1 MQCGLCAVVAGLFR
15 RAMCIAGSR
24 RGSGE
29 SCYQELATD
38 MQERRPSQVEDAEIE
53 LIKASEIVK
62 RVKNVQAE
70 ERRTD
75 EVTVDSEEQNAVFV
89 CISDS
94 SLFRNSGTSTTLPEV
109 RDGLSTAEAAFRRL
123 SDAEQILLESLDIDQ
138 YRPRHTGRF
147 LTMHKRRRK
156 KLTTRSLNQ
165 EPGILDDIF
174 HGLVQCVLQR
184 AGNWRF
190 NAFTLETVTGGRS
203 LPVLCVHLFH
213 CYGLFQYFSLDVV
226 TVWKLFA
233 FIEEGYHSTNPYHNS
248 IHATD
253 VTQAMHC
260 FLQEKKIKTHLT
272 NLEIMASLIAAV
284 THDLDHPGV
293 NQPFLVATSNHLAAL
308 YQNTSVLENHHWRSA
323 IGCLLESGVSAQLP
337 ADVRPELQRH
347 ISSLILATDITRQ
360 QEFLTRFR
368 DYLSNNSLEMKREED
383 RHFILQIALK
393 CADISN
399 PCRPWDISRKWSY
412 KVCEEFFRQGD
423 YERRLNLPV
432 TPLCDRHTTSI
443 PKIQAGFFKHV
454 VTPLYVE
461 WHRFLG
467 DGLSVSLM
475 EYLKMNQK
483 KWESLI
489 NQEIT
494 EEKETDISEF
504 NEPEGVISSGEETA
518 ADEDSGSIDL
528 LIPAT
533 YVQTARMPTLPG
545 RVGLDRVGRRHSVPL
560 SVSKSLYLPLTQP
573 NRRES
578 MPIEQAKAKNQFWKI
593 EDQNLLGPS
602 SLSLLS
608 SKSNMSESNV
618 SVVERPVSAE
628 NLLPETSIASI
639 TSSTEASRLNTVLQ
653 SNNQYNAQTKQL
665 IRQQTFPPLQP
676 STRMRY
682 MSATAEMSQCYIQTL
697 LETDNSFSCSTHTKE
712 KSCPSGRYCS
722 HDPNSRHQKK
732 SSISPL
738 SKELPTD
745 ISVKKQGSTL
755 LDTTK
760 QKHTVNS
767 MRRHSIQTVRTDD
780 SFSKHRYKRPSSAQ
794 DPDSTQMFYA
804 ALTGSYSDK
813 NKCVPDMYIAE
824 CKSNLD
830 CNTEFKCH
838 DAKLTV
844 QELQTTLLPKKL
856 DQSTSSTLSAYS
868 AQEPRRYSTSV
879 TECKTITVDH
889 AGRRYTTIPVSSE
902 LSTHK
907 VFFIGSPPDSPP
919 NHSVSSSSDS
929 GSEPKRSIDDSS
941 KEASVIIGNR
951 KELDNVKEKNSK
963 SSKFNSDAQMKENVD
978 PRTNDDVAKASSRRG
993 NQGWAKRR
1001 GSAPVGLLSKL
1012 DDFTS
1017 TNISTR
1023 VDHNCRRGSVPTDIT
1038 KHQGGSCNRL
1048 TLGYRGDNFSD
1059 LRRSSLPQETALGN
1073 LLENVLTLTRERESI
1088 SINNNNNNNNNSNRS
1103 NNNGISKCDSTMS
1116 GMLSPRR
1123 GSIPADISE
1132 LRRDLFSRNNV
1143 NSKPRNRKK
1152 ILRRRSSGGPE
1163 MFTCGS
1169 TDGNDNGT
1177 WLKWKRDIGKR
1188 DPVPEAFVKRRGSL
1202 PIEMVAVSHAG
1213 STSARRSSLWRV

>member
-38 MQERRPSQVEDAEIE
+38 MQERQHTQIEDAEIE
-53 LIKASEIVK
+53 LVKTSEIVT
-62 RVKNVQAE
+62 RVKNVVQAE

-75 EVTVDSEEQNAVFV
+75 EIKVDSEEQNAVFV
-89 CISDS
+89 RISDNGIFRDSDASATLLEVHDES
-94 SLFRNSGTSTTLPEV
+94 SAT
-109 RDGLSTAEAAFRRL
+109 EASFRRL
-123 SDAEQILLESLDIDQ
+123 SDAEQRLLESLDIDR
-138 YRPRHTGRF
+138 YRPRHIGRF
-147 LTMHKRRRK
+147 LTIHKRRRK
-156 KLTTRSLNQ
+156 KLITRSLTQ

-174 HGLVQCVLQR
+174 HGLVQLRPYFRVL
-184 AGNWRF
+184 A
-190 NAFTLETVTGGRS
+190 AGRS

-213 CYGLFQYFSLDVV
+213 RYGLFQHFSLDVV
-226 TVWKLFA
+226 TVWKLFT

-368 DYLSNNSLEMKREED
+368 DYLSNNSLEMKRAED

-443 PKIQAGFFKHV
+443 PKIQTGFFKHV
-454 VTPLYVE
+454 VTPLYME

-475 EYLKMNQK
+475 EYLKINQK
-483 KWESLI
+483 KWETLI
-489 NQEIT
+489 NQEAT
-494 EEKETDISEF
+494 EEREAEISELD
-504 NEPEGVISSGEETA
+504 EPEGVISSGEETA

-528 LIPAT
+528 LIPAA

-545 RVGLDRVGRRHSVPL
+545 RVGLDRIGRRHSVPL
-560 SVSKSLYLPLTQP
+560 SMSKSLQLPLKQTS
-573 NRRES
+573 RRES
-578 MPIEQAKAKNQFWKI
+578 LPSEQVKTKDSFWKI
-593 EDQNLLGPS
+593 ENQSLLEPS
-602 SLSLLS
+602 LLSLLS
-608 SKSNMSESNV
+608 SKSNMTELPNV

-653 SNNQYNAQTKQL
+653 LDNQYNAQTKQL
-665 IRQQTFPPLQP
+665 TRQQTFPPLQP
-676 STRMRY
+676 CARMRY
-682 MSATAEMSQCYIQTL
+682 MSATVEMSQCYTQIL
-697 LETDNSFSCSTHTKE
+697 MESDNSFSCSKE
-712 KSCPSGRYCS
+712 KSCLSSRYCS
-722 HDPNSRHQKK
+722 PSHDLNSRHQKK
-732 SSISPL
+732 SNVSSALP
-738 SKELPTD
+738 KELLMVDTS
-745 ISVKKQGSTL
+745 IKKQSSTL
-755 LDTTK
+755 LETTK

-767 MRRHSIQTVRTDD
+767 DRRHSIQTVRTDD

-794 DPDSTQMFYA
+794 DPDYTEMFYA
-804 ALTGSYSDK
+804 TLTGSHSDK
-813 NKCVPDMYIAE
+813 NKCVPDMCIAE

-830 CNTEFKCH
+830 CNIEYKCRG
-838 DAKLTV
+838 AKLTV
-844 QELQTTLLPKKL
+844 QDVQTTLLSKKL
-856 DQSTSSTLSAYS
+856 DQYTSSAKSAYS
-868 AQEPRRYSTSV
+868 AQEPRRYSTSI
-879 TECKTITVDH
+879 TERRTITVDH

-919 NHSVSSSSDS
+919 ANHSVSSSSDS
-929 GSEPKRSIDDSS
+929 SSEPKRSINDSN
-941 KEASVIIGNR
+941 KEATVLIGNR
-951 KELDNVKEKNSK
+951 KELDHVKEKNSK
-963 SSKFNSDAQMKENVD
+963 ITKFSSDVQMKENVD
-978 PRTNDDVAKASSRRG
+978 PRTNDDFAKY
-993 NQGWAKRR
+993 
-1001 GSAPVGLLSKL
+1001 
-1012 DDFTS
+1012 F
-1017 TNISTR
+1017 NISTICVCDIQGVSEDIGQTLIKGWKCSKSAYIAPDYIYYIWVAFSFLLLR
-1023 VDHNCRRGSVPTDIT
+1023 LEHFNFYVSDGVPGYSD
-1038 KHQGGSCNRL
+1038 GSCNRL
-1048 TLGYRGDNFSD
+1048 TLGHRGDNFAD
-1059 LRRSSLPQETALGN
+1059 VRRASLPQETTLGN
-1073 LLENVLTLTRERESI
+1073 LLENVLTLTSEHESI

-1103 NNNGISKCDSTMS
+1103 NNNGISKFGSTIS

-1143 NSKPRNRKK
+1143 NNKPRNRKK

-1163 MFTCGS
+1163 MFIGGS
-1169 TDGNDNGT
+1169 TDGNDNG
-1177 WLKWKRDIGKR
+1177 
-1188 DPVPEAFVKRRGSL
+1188 
-1202 PIEMVAVSHAG
+1202 
-1213 STSARRSSLWRV
+1213 STSAPRRSSLWRF

>member
-15 RAMCIAGSR
+15 RAMCITGSR

-38 MQERRPSQVEDAEIE
+38 VQATRRHSQVEDAEIGFV
-53 LIKASEIVK
+53 KASEIVK
-62 RVKNVQAE
+62 RMRNVVQME
-70 ERRTD
+70 EKRTG

-89 CISDS
+89 RISDS
-94 SLFRNSGTSTTLPEV
+94 SLFHNSGASATLPEV
-109 RDGLSTAEAAFRRL
+109 HNESSTTETAFRRL
-123 SDAEQILLESLDIDQ
+123 SNAERILLENLDIDR

-156 KLTTRSLNQ
+156 KLITRSLNQ
-165 EPGILDDIF
+165 DSGILDDIF

-203 LPVLCVHLFH
+203 LPIFCVHLFH
-213 CYGLFQYFSLDVV
+213 WYGLLQYFSLDVV

-337 ADVRPELQRH
+337 SDVRPELQRH

-360 QEFLTRFR
+360 QEFLSRFR
-368 DYLSNNSLEMKREED
+368 DYLSNNSLDMKRAED

-443 PKIQAGFFKHV
+443 PKIQTGFFKHV

-483 KWESLI
+483 KWEALI
-489 NQEIT
+489 NQETT
-494 EEKETDISEF
+494 EDREIGISELD
-504 NEPEGVISSGEETA
+504 EPEAISSGDETA

-560 SVSKSLYLPLTQP
+560 SVSKSLQLPSNQTI
-573 NRRES
+573 RRES
-578 MPIEQAKAKNQFWKI
+578 LPNEQVKAKSPVWKI
-593 EDQNLLGPS
+593 EDQSLLEPS
-602 SLSLLS
+602 LLSLLS
-608 SKSNMSESNV
+608 SKNSMSGSGNVIEST
-618 SVVERPVSAE
+618 VERPVSAE

-639 TSSTEASRLNTVLQ
+639 TSSIEASRLSTVLQ
-653 SNNQYNAQTKQL
+653 SNNQYSTQTKQL
-665 IRQQTFPPLQP
+665 TRQQTFPPLQ
-676 STRMRY
+676 SYVRTRY
-682 MSATAEMSQCYIQTL
+682 MSATAEMAQCYVQNLTKA
-697 LETDNSFSCSTHTKE
+697 ESSSSCSTKE
-712 KSCPSGRYCS
+712 KSCSNGRHCSSPSS
-722 HDPNSRHQKK
+722 HDPNSYHPKK
-732 SSISPL
+732 SNVLGAL
-738 SKELPTD
+738 SKELLTMD
-745 ISVKKQGSTL
+745 VSTKKQGLTL
-755 LDTTK
+755 LDITK
-760 QKHTVNS
+760 QKHTINS
-767 MRRHSIQTVRTDD
+767 ERRHSIQTIRTDD
-780 SFSKHRYKRPSSAQ
+780 SFSKHKYKRPSSAQ
-794 DPDSTQMFYA
+794 DPDFTQMFYA
-804 ALTGSYSDK
+804 TLTGSYCDK
-813 NKCVPDMYIAE
+813 NKSVPDTHISE

-830 CNTEFKCH
+830 SNDEFKCR

-844 QELQTTLLPKKL
+844 QEPQTKALSKKL
-856 DQSTSSTLSAYS
+856 EQYNSSDKNSYS

-879 TECKTITVDH
+879 TEYKTTAIDH

-902 LSTHK
+902 LNTHK

-919 NHSVSSSSDS
+919 PSHSMSSSSDNN
-929 GSEPKRSIDDSS
+929 SEPKRNIDDSN
-941 KEASVIIGNR
+941 KETVVIGNR
-951 KELDNVKEKNSK
+951 RELDYMKEKSLK
-963 SSKFNSDAQMKENVD
+963 PTKFSTEAQMKENVD
-978 PRTNDDVAKASSRRG
+978 PRTTDDFAKISRRS

-1012 DDFTS
+1012 DDFTP
-1017 TNISTR
+1017 TAISTR
-1023 VDHNCRRGSVPTDIT
+1023 IDYGCRRGSVPIDIT

-1048 TLGYRGDNFSD
+1048 TIGYRGDNLSD
-1059 LRRSSLPQETALGN
+1059 LRRASLPQETALGN
-1073 LLENVLTLTRERESI
+1073 LLENVLALTSERKSI

-1103 NNNGISKCDSTMS
+1103 NNNGINKFDSTVS

-1123 GSIPADISE
+1123 GSVPADISE
-1132 LRRDLFSRNNV
+1132 LRHDLFSRNNV
-1143 NSKPRNRKK
+1143 NNKSRNRKM

-1163 MFTCGS
+1163 MFTEGS
-1169 TDGNDNGT
+1169 IDGNDNGT
-1177 WLKWKRDIGKR
+1177 WLKWKREIGKC

-1202 PIEMVAVSHAG
+1202 PIEMVAVSYAG
-1213 STSARRSSLWRV
+1213 RYNYR

>member
-1 MQCGLCAVVAGLFR
+1 
-15 RAMCIAGSR
+15 
-24 RGSGE
+24 
-29 SCYQELATD
+29 
-38 MQERRPSQVEDAEIE
+38 
-53 LIKASEIVK
+53 
-62 RVKNVQAE
+62 
-70 ERRTD
+70 
-75 EVTVDSEEQNAVFV
+75 
-89 CISDS
+89 
-94 SLFRNSGTSTTLPEV
+94 
-109 RDGLSTAEAAFRRL
+109 
-123 SDAEQILLESLDIDQ
+123 
-138 YRPRHTGRF
+138 
-147 LTMHKRRRK
+147 MHKRRRK

-260 FLQEKKIKTHLT
+260 FLQEKKCLFCSFINKCRF
-272 NLEIMASLIAAV
+272 
-284 THDLDHPGV
+284 
-293 NQPFLVATSNHLAAL
+293 FLFKQHV
-308 YQNTSVLENHHWRSA
+308 NTSVLENHHWRSA
-323 IGCLLESGVSAQLP
+323 IGCLLESGVSSQLP

-489 NQEIT
+489 NQEVT
-494 EEKETDISEF
+494 EDKETDISELD
-504 NEPEGVISSGEETA
+504 EPEGIISSGEETI

-560 SVSKSLYLPLTQP
+560 SVSKSLHLPLTQP

-578 MPIEQAKAKNQFWKI
+578 MPIEQAKAKNQFCKI

-608 SKSNMSESNV
+608 SKSNMSESPNV

-653 SNNQYNAQTKQL
+653 SNNQCSAQTKQL
-665 IRQQTFPPLQP
+665 TRQQTFPPLQP
-676 STRMRY
+676 TTRMRY
-682 MSATAEMSQCYIQTL
+682 MSATAEMSQYYIQTL

-722 HDPNSRHQKK
+722 HDPNSRYQKK

-738 SKELPTD
+738 SKESMD
-745 ISVKKQGSTL
+745 ISIKKQGSTL

-780 SFSKHRYKRPSSAQ
+780 SVSKHRYKRPSSAQ

-804 ALTGSYSDK
+804 TLTGSHSDK

-830 CNTEFKCH
+830 CNTENKCR

-844 QELQTTLLPKKL
+844 QELQTTLAKKL
-856 DQSTSSTLSAYS
+856 EQSTSSTLSAYS

-879 TECKTITVDH
+879 TECKTITVNH

-907 VFFIGSPPDSPP
+907 VFFIGTPPDSPP
-919 NHSVSSSSDS
+919 NHSISSSSES
-929 GSEPKRSIDDSS
+929 GSESKRNIDNSS
-941 KEASVIIGNR
+941 KEASVVIGNR

-1017 TNISTR
+1017 TNTSTR

-1048 TLGYRGDNFSD
+1048 TIGYRGDNFSD

-1073 LLENVLTLTRERESI
+1073 LLENVLTLTHEHESI

-1103 NNNGISKCDSTMS
+1103 NNNGISKFDSIVS

-1177 WLKWKRDIGKR
+1177 WLKWKREIGKR

-1213 STSARRSSLWRV
+1213 RYNHR

>member
-62 RVKNVQAE
+62 RVKNIQAE
-70 ERRTD
+70 EVRLDT
-75 EVTVDSEEQNAVFV
+75 TVYKKSACV
-89 CISDS
+89 IIYYKYS

-109 RDGLSTAEAAFRRL
+109 RDGSSTAEAAFRRL

-165 EPGILDDIF
+165 EP
-174 HGLVQCVLQR
+174 
-184 AGNWRF
+184 
-190 NAFTLETVTGGRS
+190 
-203 LPVLCVHLFH
+203 
-213 CYGLFQYFSLDVV
+213 
-226 TVWKLFA
+226 A

-560 SVSKSLYLPLTQP
+560 SVSKSLHLPLTQP

-653 SNNQYNAQTKQL
+653 SNNQYSAQTKQL
-665 IRQQTFPPLQP
+665 TRQQTFPPLQP

-712 KSCPSGRYCS
+712 KSCPSGRSCS
-722 HDPNSRHQKK
+722 HDPNSRYQKK

-755 LDTTK
+755 LDTK

-941 KEASVIIGNR
+941 KEASVVIGNR

-993 NQGWAKRR
+993 NQ
-1001 GSAPVGLLSKL
+1001 V
-1012 DDFTS
+1012 
-1017 TNISTR
+1017 I
-1023 VDHNCRRGSVPTDIT
+1023 
-1038 KHQGGSCNRL
+1038 
-1048 TLGYRGDNFSD
+1048 
-1059 LRRSSLPQETALGN
+1059 
-1073 LLENVLTLTRERESI
+1073 
-1088 SINNNNNNNNNSNRS
+1088 
-1103 NNNGISKCDSTMS
+1103 
-1116 GMLSPRR
+1116 
-1123 GSIPADISE
+1123 
-1132 LRRDLFSRNNV
+1132 
-1143 NSKPRNRKK
+1143 
-1152 ILRRRSSGGPE
+1152 
-1163 MFTCGS
+1163 
-1169 TDGNDNGT
+1169 
-1177 WLKWKRDIGKR
+1177 
-1188 DPVPEAFVKRRGSL
+1188 
-1202 PIEMVAVSHAG
+1202 
-1213 STSARRSSLWRV
+1213 